1 MNAITIGGFGRNDQ
15 TQRMTSAEIADLV
28 EKRHDNVKR
37 TIETLSEAGVIVRP
51 QIEDE
56 PGTDAMGRPRITKV
70 YVFEGEQGKRDSIVV
85 VAQLCP
91 EFTARLVDR
100 WQELEAALAVPAF
113 AIPQSYSEALR
124 LAADNADRADKA
136 EAALVEAQPK
146 LEALDRLETSEG
158 SVGPRLAAKMLDMP
172 EKKFTAWLQQNRW
185 AFRQNGVGPLQ
196 AYVDK
201 RDRGYLEHRPHT
213 FRDQVSGEDRT
224 VPQMMITPKGLK
236 RLAELL
242 AKVRT

>member
-1 MNAITIGGFGRNDQ
+1 MNAITIGGFGRSDQ
-15 TQRMTSAEIADLV
+15 PQTMSSREIAELTGKEHKNVIRDIRSMLDELGKDGSDLSHVREDKDIRGYTSAFHLDREL
-28 EKRHDNVKR
+28 
-37 TIETLSEAGVIVRP
+37 TETLLTGYSATLRRAVIR
-51 QIEDE
+51 
-56 PGTDAMGRPRITKV
+56 
-70 YVFEGEQGKRDSIVV
+70 
-85 VAQLCP
+85 
-91 EFTARLVDR
+91 R
-100 WQELEAALAVPAF
+100 WQELESGAASY

>member
-1 MNAITIGGFGRNDQ
+1 MNAITIGGFGRPDQ
-15 TQRMTSAEIADLV
+15 PQTMSSREIAEVCEKQHAHVIRDTRVMLEGLKDDPDLDHV
-28 EKRHDNVKR
+28 QEIKDSRGYTSEFLLPKNLSITLVSGYNVKLR
-37 TIETLSEAGVIVRP
+37 KAII
-51 QIEDE
+51 
-56 PGTDAMGRPRITKV
+56 
-70 YVFEGEQGKRDSIVV
+70 
-85 VAQLCP
+85 
-91 EFTARLVDR
+91 DR
-100 WQELEAALAVPAF
+100 WQRIEF
-113 AIPQSYSEALR
+113 SIPQSYSEALR
-124 LAADNADRADKA
+124 LAADNADRAAKA
-136 EAALVEAQPK
+136 EAALIEVQPK

-185 AFRQNGVGPLQ
+185 AFRQNGIGPLQ